1 MIKSSWLYNGPI
13 ANTQIVEDVKSAL
26 KLKNAWM
33 IVFIQAFLISNCRF

>member
-26 KLKNAWM
+26 IKNAWM
-33 IVFIQAFLISNCRF
+33 KIIIQAFFN

>member
-26 KLKNAWM
+26 IKNAWM
-33 IVFIQAFLISNCRF
+33 KIIIQAFLISNCRF

>member
-26 KLKNAWM
+26 IKNAWM